1 MRLRV
6 RVLGGPVS
14 QALSRGI
21 QLALVLLFAARDAHA
36 IDPFEIQVYDGTANA
51 PGVPGLELHV
61 NRVFIGQTT
70 AAPPELPQD
79 QQTHFTLE
87 PSIGVTPWWEL
98 GGYFQTTLRGDG
110 TFDYAGV
117 KFRSKFVSPPGWH
130 PHLRLGLNL
139 EVSVLPE
146 AYDRN
151 RWSSEIRP
159 IVAWEDE
166 RWLFVVN
173 PIVDVPLAGPDWHSG
188 PTFEPALMA
197 KVKIAGVVAVG
208 PEYYAAFGPIASPAG
223 WHDEQHYLYEAV
235 DVLGLHRI
243 EINVGVGEGLTSTS
257 NAFVA
262 KMILGYAWD
271 REEKAAPMPAPTALT
286 RGVVRRW

>member
-1 MRLRV
+1 MCLRV
-6 RVLGGPVS
+6 RALRGPALPGRVLAAS
-14 QALSRGI
+14 
-21 QLALVLLFAARDAHA
+21 VLLFATRDAYA

-61 NRVFIGQTT
+61 NRVFVGQTT
-70 AAPPELPQD
+70 ALPPELPQD

-98 GGYFQTTLRGDG
+98 GAYFQTALRGDG

-130 PHLRLGLNL
+130 PHLRLGVNL

-151 RWSSEIRP
+151 RWGSELRP

-166 RWLFVVN
+166 RWLFAVN

-197 KVKIAGVVAVG
+197 KVKIGGVVALG
-208 PEYYAAFGPIASPAG
+208 PEYYAAFGPIASLAG
-223 WHDEQHYLYEAV
+223 WQGEQHYLYEAI
-235 DVLGLHRI
+235 DVLALHRI
-243 EINVGVGEGLTSTS
+243 EINVGVGEGLTSSS
-257 NAFVA
+257 NTFVA
-262 KMILGYAWD
+262 KMILGYSWD
-271 REEKAAPMPAPTALT
+271 RDEEDALPAAPTALAH
-286 RGVVRRW
+286 RFPRRW